1 MEEQWIDIKDYE
13 GLYQVSNLGNVKSLP
28 RKGTKGGLM
37 KPSLKFGGYY
47 SVALTK
53 NAKTKWIKVSRLVLE
68 NFRPNPNSCD
78 LIVDHIDR
86 NRLNN
91 NLENLQ
97 WLTQVQNIR
106 KECAKQVRCVET
118 GKVYDAIID
127 AARELDLSDSHIAQC
142 CKRKRQTCGG
152 YHWEYIGGEAE

>member
-1 MEEQWIDIKDYE
+1 MEEQWIDVKNYE

-28 RKGTKGGLM
+28 RKGTKGGI
-37 KPSLKFGGYY
+37 LKQHLKQGGYLG
-47 SVALTK
+47 VALSK
-53 NAKTKWIKVSRLVLE
+53 DHETKWFKVHRLVLE
-68 NFRPNPNSCD
+68 NFRPNSNSNY
-78 LIVDHIDR
+78 LVVDHKDR

-97 WLTQVQNIR
+97 WLTNTENIR

-118 GKVYDAIID
+118 GKVYDAIVD
-127 AARELDLSDSHIAQC
+127 AARELGIGDSHIAQC
-142 CKRKRQTCGG
+142 CKETRQTCGG